1 MNDDEIINF
10 IYCDLINYKEEKEV
24 NSSLCDI
31 EISKNNDVCDNEINN
46 NNNINDKEINKNNV
60 CNLNTNKNENTND
73 EQTFCQTLQSGNL
86 NNNNIYQNYEENYLN
101 SEEEK
106 KKIFNIFKKKNTKK
120 RKIKKIISLD
130 GVFIPKVKHLNVEK
144 KKNRVQYQENH
155 RKIIY
160 SYCHLTPPYDFEY
173 IFRIIIDHQNKHS
186 KIFNNKKSFHLIRNN
201 KGNIIIVT
209 FQEKQKIRKNNY

>member
-31 EISKNNDVCDNEINN
+31 EISKNNDDNEINN
-46 NNNINDKEINKNNV
+46 NNNVNENEINKNNV

-209 FQEKQKIRKNNY
+209 FQEKQKIRKNNYY